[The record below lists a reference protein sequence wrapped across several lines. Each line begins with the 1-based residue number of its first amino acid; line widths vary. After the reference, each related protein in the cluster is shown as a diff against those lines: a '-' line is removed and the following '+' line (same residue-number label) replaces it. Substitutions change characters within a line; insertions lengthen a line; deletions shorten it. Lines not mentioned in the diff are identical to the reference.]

1 MELSR
6 EVRQT
11 LERAIVQSAGREIA
25 GLLLES
31 ADGQQRVVLGP
42 NLADE
47 PGVVELP
54 GWWRERIERWARAS
68 ELTVRAFI
76 HSHGT
81 SLETS
86 LEDEEGMRQSGLPWL
101 IVWLRSGELD
111 WREETRKSNE
121 KVPLH

>member
-54 GWWRERIERWARAS
+54 GWWRERIERWARTS
-68 ELTVRAFI
+68 ELTVRAFV

-81 SLETS
+81 TLRASP
-86 LEDEEGMRQSGLPWL
+86 EDEESMRQSGLPWV
-101 IVWLRSGELD
+101 IVLVRKGELR
-111 WREETRKSNE
+111 WRAYGQA
-121 KVPLH
+121 PHDQ

>member
-11 LERAIVQSAGREIA
+11 LERAIVQSAGGEIA

-54 GWWRERIERWARAS
+54 GWWRERIERWARTS
-68 ELTVRAFI
+68 ELTVRAFV

-81 SLETS
+81 TLRASP
-86 LEDEEGMRQSGLPWL
+86 EDEESMRQSGLPWV
-101 IVWLRSGELD
+101 IVLVRKGELR
-111 WREETRKSNE
+111 WRAYGQA
-121 KVPLH
+121 LHDQ